1 MPDKHGNI
9 PYPDGPHKN
18 PQEEFAAKY
27 KKFIIDTGSDAT
39 TTVAISISDS
49 EITTESV
56 MTTVGMHVSNLSDVV
71 HLKDATVL
79 LGKVF
84 GTDPGSV
91 YRVVALGPMFNM
103 AARLNGTTLSI
114 RAEGSP
120 AHMLSNKSYFHET
133 GFEEKSQEHTS
144 MHLYNVVGERA
155 SKCLGAAIAGCQG
168 NFDVVCL
175 DATKV
180 KTS

>member
-1 MPDKHGNI
+1 MPDKHGNV
-9 PYPDGPHKN
+9 PYPDGPHEN
-18 PQEEFAAKY
+18 PQKDFESKY
-27 KKFIIDTGSDAT
+27 KKFIMTNHSSDNA
-39 TTVAISISDS
+39 TVAISISDS
-49 EITTESV
+49 KITTESD

-91 YRVVALGPMFNM
+91 YRVVALGPMFNV
-103 AARLNGTTLSI
+103 AARLNGTTMSI

-120 AHMLSNKSYFHET
+120 AHMLSHKSYFHET

-144 MHLYNVVGERA
+144 MHLYNVVGARA
-155 SKCLGAAIAGCQG
+155 SKCLGAAIAGCHG

-175 DATKV
+175 DANKV